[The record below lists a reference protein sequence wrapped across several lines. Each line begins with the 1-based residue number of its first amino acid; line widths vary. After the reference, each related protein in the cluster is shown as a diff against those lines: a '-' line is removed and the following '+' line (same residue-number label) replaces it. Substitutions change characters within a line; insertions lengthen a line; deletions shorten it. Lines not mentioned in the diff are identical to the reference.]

1 MVRSACCGW
10 AGALLS
16 CCSECLCW
24 TREGVTETPTT
35 TACLLGLAVVGAA
48 AETLRCSFLSFE
60 YSYCLI
66 PTAAKAVLGFILH
79 QQRWLFAVGLF
90 CVWPF
95 APAALLSSTSWSA
108 EPKLCSIVFK
118 LSKWASP
125 CHIDL
130 FSTWKTG
137 WKNHLGYL
145 KTCSHNTC
153 FIGNKYSKVLIWFV
167 SAELAWRCWTGCP
180 WCHSSADN
188 A

>member
-108 EPKLCSIVFK
+108 EPKLCS
-118 LSKWASP
+118 
-125 CHIDL
+125 
-130 FSTWKTG
+130 
-137 WKNHLGYL
+137 
-145 KTCSHNTC
+145 KTCCVQALQVSLTVSHRPLQHM
-153 FIGNKYSKVLIWFV
+153 KDWLKK
-167 SAELAWRCWTGCP
+167 
-180 WCHSSADN
+180 SSGLPKN
-188 A
+188 MQS